1 MDKLLQFLLSGNML
15 IYASFLKDSAVGYR
29 ILWHLLVLSV
39 LWMCHPTV
47 FSDDSF
53 WWGISC
59 FEHHLHGMS
68 YFSLTAFKILSLDFD
83 CLMRLGVDPLESI
96 ILEICWGSYMFFYQI
111 CQVFFFLPLFKYSL
125 CTFLFSLYHSDCVCW
140 LCLRCWDSTKLYPA
154 PFFLIVTPLFSFSSS
169 DQIISTDLFFSF
181 QQESKFFLVS
191 GNGLTYSKVNR
202 LSSLSADNCVEP
214 L

>member
-1 MDKLLQFLLSGNML
+1 ML

-47 FSDDSF
+47 FCDDRF

-59 FEHHLHGMS
+59 SEHHLHGMS
-68 YFSLTAFKILSLDFD
+68 YFSLIAFKIVSLDQLSDVSRCGSFWIYHTWN
-83 CLMRLGVDPLESI
+83 LLGFVH
-96 ILEICWGSYMFFYQI
+96 
-111 CQVFFFLPLFKYSL
+111 VFLSHLSSFFLPLFKYSL

-154 PFFLIVTPLFSFSSS
+154 PSFLSSPPFFLSVT
-169 DQIISTDLFFSF
+169 QT
-181 QQESKFFLVS
+181 
-191 GNGLTYSKVNR
+191 G
-202 LSSLSADNCVEP
+202 
-214 L
+214 